1 MNEADFPV
9 TTMKRNQTSKVRARW
24 ISLCR
29 MNLASLL
36 LLAFGVNAAL
46 ADIRTNLGL
55 AIPQHGGGPNLT
67 ANVYAP
73 DAAPAAGPYPVIS
86 MLPGGGAPLS
96 SVEWA
101 AQRLA
106 RDGYVVCLTLPEAST
121 ENEYAVACQ
130 SGIDFL
136 ASAANPFFVEVDN
149 ARVGICGWSLGGRS
163 LMKVQDEDVRVKCVV
178 AWDNLAVSEKGDG
191 GSPLGSNR
199 PQPWRTP
206 RVPAMGQASL
216 NGFTDSECK
225 LTAWK
230 WWREYGM
237 PCMELVFEN
246 ANHFWWSGSS
256 TEAKRDQSHHYTLA
270 WFDRW
275 LKGDATASARL
286 LATNVV
292 GTPVSSLLSAN
303 ARSGAFFDGLDTS
316 DLKAHLVTGAGSG
329 SPKGGRP
336 ARWVCSGGTAAGNEI
351 ARAIDCD
358 AAGNVY
364 AVGSLQGT
372 VTFTGPMN
380 TAALTA
386 SAGAEDI
393 FVTKCAPDGTLLWA
407 RRYGG
412 TGSDFAYDVTVDA
425 AGRIFVCGT
434 FQGSFSIGAFAL
446 STSAGTTSTFTAELG
461 TSGNVV
467 WAGAT
472 GAATS
477 GSVITSECIADGSGG
492 FIVCGGFSGT
502 AVFGSQTVS
511 TGAGELWAFI
521 ARYNSASVLQW
532 MRAIPGTS
540 SAARGLA
547 LAQDGSGDVIATG
560 QFSSSATFGA
570 TTIASVGDTD
580 AWLGRMSSAGGW
592 RWVKQAGG
600 VGEDYG
606 RGVATTPSGYATSGS
621 FNGVN
626 TPIFGAGTL
635 SSLGGRDVYVARFD
649 WNDTPQWLRRLG
661 GSSDDEGA
669 EISGMPD
676 GGFVMCGSFAGSM
689 TFGPHTQTSGG
700 ARDLMVARLFPDG
713 SPHWLAGTMGGA
725 GDDVGYACASDAQGN
740 AFFAGFYS
748 TIAPFGHDV
757 AVSPTKDT
765 APGQAEIVWG
775 KIHATS
781 EPNEDTDGD
790 GQPNAA
796 ELASGTDPLN
806 PAQSLRVTQF
816 TNSSG
821 SVTLSWQSVTGL
833 TYRVQQ
839 SDDLA
844 VWADVTTAT
853 ASATTTIYTTNSA
866 GPRRFYRVATP

>member
-1 MNEADFPV
+1 MNP
-9 TTMKRNQTSKVRARW
+9 RC
-24 ISLCR
+24 L
-29 MNLASLL
+29 SLL
-36 LLAFGVNAAL
+36 FLWCSSVIVLAQ
-46 ADIRTNLGL
+46 IRTQIGIT
-55 AIPQHGGGPNLT
+55 IPQNGGGANLT
-67 ANVYAP
+67 ANLYAP
-73 DAAPAAGPYPVIS
+73 DVALGAGPYPVIS
-86 MLPGGGAPLS
+86 MLPGGGAGLNS
-96 SVEWA
+96 TEWA

-106 RDGYVVCLTLPEAST
+106 RDGYVVCLTLPEGSS
-121 ENEYAVACQ
+121 ENLYANACV
-130 SGIDFL
+130 SGLNFL
-136 ASAANPFFVEVDN
+136 ASAANPYLVECNN
-149 ARVGICGWSLGGRS
+149 AKAGVCGWSLGGRS
-163 LMKVQDEDVRVKCVV
+163 LMMVQEQDARVKCVV

-237 PCMELVFEN
+237 PCMEVVFEN
-246 ANHFWWSGSS
+246 SNHFWWSGSS

-275 LKGDATASARL
+275 LKNDPAAKSRL
-286 LATNVV
+286 LATTVA
-292 GTPVSSLLSAN
+292 GTSVNSLLSAGC
-303 ARSGAFFDGLDTS
+303 RSAAFFDGLDTA
-316 DLKAHLVTGAGSG
+316 DLKAHLVSGAGAGSA
-329 SPKGGRP
+329 KGGRP
-336 ARWVCSGGTAAGNEI
+336 TRWVCSGGTAAGNEV
-351 ARAIDCD
+351 ARALDCD

-364 AVGSLQGT
+364 TVGSLQGT
-372 VTFTGPMN
+372 VTFTGPLN

-386 SAGAEDI
+386 GAGAEDI

-425 AGRIFVCGT
+425 AGHVFVCGT

-446 STSAGTTSTFTAELG
+446 STPAGTTSTFTAELG
-461 TSGNVV
+461 TAGNVV

-477 GSVITSECIADGSGG
+477 GSVISSECIADGSGG

-502 AVFGSQTVS
+502 AVFGAQTMS
-511 TGAGELWAFI
+511 TGGGELWAFI
-521 ARYNSASVLQW
+521 ARYNSARVPQW
-532 MRAIPGTS
+532 ITAIPGTS

-547 LAQDGSGDVIATG
+547 FAQDGSGDVLATG
-560 QFSSSATFGA
+560 QFSGSATFGT
-570 TTIASVGDTD
+570 TTITSAGDTD
-580 AWLGRMSSAGGW
+580 AWLGRMTSAGGW

-600 VGEDYG
+600 VGEDHG
-606 RGVATTPSGYATSGS
+606 RGVVATPSGYATSGS
-621 FNGVN
+621 FNGTG
-626 TPIFGAGTL
+626 TPIFGAGAL
-635 SSLGGRDVYVARFD
+635 SSLGGRDVYVAKFD
-649 WNDTPQWLRRLG
+649 WNDTPQWLQRLG

-669 EISGMPD
+669 EISATPD
-676 GGFVMCGSFAGSM
+676 GGFVLCGSFAGSI
-689 TFGPHTQTSGG
+689 TFGAHTQTSGG
-700 ARDLMVARLFPDG
+700 ARDLMVARLFADG

-725 GDDVGYACASDAQGN
+725 GDDVGYACAADAQGN

-748 TIAPFGHDV
+748 TIAPFGYDV

-790 GQPNAA
+790 GQTNAA
-796 ELASGTDPLN
+796 ELTAQTDPLN
-806 PAQSLRVTQF
+806 NASSLRITQF
-816 TNSSG
+816 VNSFGTIS
-821 SVTLSWQSVTGL
+821 LSWQSVVARS
-833 TYRVQQ
+833 YRVQT
-839 SDDLA
+839 SEDLA
-844 VWADVTTAT
+844 TWSNLATVTAT
-853 ASATTTIYTTNSA
+853 ATTSTFNTPSSGTS
-866 GPRRFYRVATP
+866 RFYRIVTP